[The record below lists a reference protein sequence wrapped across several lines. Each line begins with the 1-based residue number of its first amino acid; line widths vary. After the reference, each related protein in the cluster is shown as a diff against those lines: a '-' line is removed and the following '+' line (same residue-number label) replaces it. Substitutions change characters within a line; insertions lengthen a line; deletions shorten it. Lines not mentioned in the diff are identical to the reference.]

1 MLAKWQG
8 QPVALEPPGIAYE
21 LGLAKQGDMWYVEQA
36 IYGLRESPALW
47 SKYRDEELR
56 SASWKAM
63 IDGKEVFLKLQ
74 QLISDNQV
82 WRIINEND
90 PNIIYGYLLVYIDD
104 LLIHADEGA
113 MNSFFQWVASKW
125 ECDALNVLDYDH
137 PLRFLGMELHR
148 VSGGVELSQEGFINE
163 ILRAHDHKGQRSQ
176 IQGPRETLLLSDEE
190 ERALIDAP
198 YEPVDLKSKAVKE
211 AQRRVGEML
220 WLTGRT
226 RPDLQHTVSVM
237 AARITRCPE
246 MVNKVGKRLLDYLN
260 ETKHYRLAFTQESD
274 EVIKG
279 LDVFTDSSF
288 APSGGRSQGAAVAF
302 YGSSPLTWRASRQQ
316 LVTLSTAESELVEA
330 VDGTLLGLS
339 ARCLLSELEKKE
351 VPLTLWVDNKAA
363 IALLT
368 TSSGSWRTRHLRL
381 RSNWV
386 REMSKKGELDIKFCS
401 GEFQRAD
408 LGTKPFTRERLK
420 QLVAMWS
427 IKDRRAEVEV
437 KTVRVVMNPTWLQ
450 KLLLLCQ
457 VCGTVAQKEEIRTEI
472 PWDLYLAVVVLGV
485 AIIGLWEG
493 FKHCLRGREPR
504 VKTLRVQAN
513 QSNGNK
519 LTRAELRN
527 FNY

>member
-1 MLAKWQG
+1 MLAYNAKQSWRLGTTDIRQAFVLAKWQG

-260 ETKHYRLAFTQESD
+260 ETKHYRLAFT
-274 EVIKG
+274 
-279 LDVFTDSSF
+279 
-288 APSGGRSQGAAVAF
+288 
-302 YGSSPLTWRASRQQ
+302 
-316 LVTLSTAESELVEA
+316 
-330 VDGTLLGLS
+330 
-339 ARCLLSELEKKE
+339 AR
-351 VPLTLWVDNKAA
+351 
-363 IALLT
+363 
-368 TSSGSWRTRHLRL
+368 
-381 RSNWV
+381 
-386 REMSKKGELDIKFCS
+386 
-401 GEFQRAD
+401 
-408 LGTKPFTRERLK
+408 
-420 QLVAMWS
+420 
-427 IKDRRAEVEV
+427 
-437 KTVRVVMNPTWLQ
+437 
-450 KLLLLCQ
+450 
-457 VCGTVAQKEEIRTEI
+457 IR
-472 PWDLYLAVVVLGV
+472 
-485 AIIGLWEG
+485 
-493 FKHCLRGREPR
+493 
-504 VKTLRVQAN
+504 
-513 QSNGNK
+513 
-519 LTRAELRN
+519 
-527 FNY
+527 